1 MDGVRVESLPP
12 QPEEKASV
20 MPHKVRRGA
29 LLRFGGPDGPT
40 FVLRSFPA
48 SLEGLVRGFGSEKT
62 PSSIGLPLARS
73 DGGSCTPLVADKP
86 AKGEAPSFMPTLAP
100 TTPRASKASAP
111 CSPTSALVALN
122 TRLNALGGGANLSHS
137 HRLLAKK
144 AASKFAVKSTDK
156 DQIEF
161 CLHGSKR
168 FRSEDF
174 PYSSDGECCPE
185 SPTRLVK
192 RFRSATFPLSPEPFT
207 GGCLKV
213 HEPEFATPL
222 VSQESLNTLED
233 EILSSRRKVKFLDEI
248 QRFYPASV
256 TPDLLSFDE
265 EQRFASLQM

>member
-1 MDGVRVESLPP
+1 
-12 QPEEKASV
+12 
-20 MPHKVRRGA
+20 
-29 LLRFGGPDGPT
+29 
-40 FVLRSFPA
+40 
-48 SLEGLVRGFGSEKT
+48 
-62 PSSIGLPLARS
+62 
-73 DGGSCTPLVADKP
+73 
-86 AKGEAPSFMPTLAP
+86 
-100 TTPRASKASAP
+100 
-111 CSPTSALVALN
+111 VALN

-174 PYSSDGECCPE
+174 SYAYSSDGECCPE

-192 RFRSATFPLSPEPFT
+192 RFRSATFPLSPEPSM